1 MKTLYQARV
10 EELEEELEAER
21 GQRSRSEK
29 SKNELSRELEE
40 LSERLEE
47 AGSATQTQAELN
59 KRRDAEL
66 TKVFI
71 IFSNELVTIF

>member
-1 MKTLYQARV
+1 M
-10 EELEEELEAER
+10 EEELEAER

-66 TKVFI
+66 TKV
-71 IFSNELVTIF
+71 